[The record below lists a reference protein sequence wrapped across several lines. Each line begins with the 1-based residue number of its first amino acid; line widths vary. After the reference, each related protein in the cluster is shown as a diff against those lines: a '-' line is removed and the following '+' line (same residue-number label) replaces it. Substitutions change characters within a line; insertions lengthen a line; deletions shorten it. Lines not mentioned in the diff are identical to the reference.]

1 MKKRILVIGITMAAA
16 GSEKS
21 FLSFANTIDYEKY
34 DVDLLLARK
43 TGDFLPL
50 VPEKIRILEMGALG
64 ELFEIDR
71 KNARDIIMRKY
82 LLKNPFRGFGL
93 FSHLIKIKRA
103 KSAEQRSFAAN
114 RMWLSMMEKMPD
126 FPGEYDIALAYW
138 GDRTMFYMIDKVRA
152 KRKIAWLHF
161 DYSRPP
167 REDALYLAYFQKCD
181 KVVTVS
187 AEIEKSL
194 KSALPDIAD
203 RVVTIENIINKE
215 EILSVASEPADFGDD
230 FGGMRLLTV
239 GRICSQKGYDLAVPA
254 VARLISAGYPIRW
267 YIIGQGDDA
276 YAEKLRAQIAE
287 LGIRDSVIFMGM
299 QKNPYK
305 FMKAA
310 DIYFQPSRHEGK
322 PIAVEE
328 AKVLCRPIFV
338 TDYTSAAEQTE
349 GGTLGLVGDISEEGI
364 YRGLKKLLD
373 DGELRE
379 NLTERLAF
387 VTKNEKNFSQIMELL
402 E

>member
-103 KSAEQRSFAAN
+103 KNPEQRSFAAN

-194 KSALPDIAD
+194 KAALPDIAD

-230 FGGMRLLTV
+230 FGGMRFLTV
-239 GRICSQKGYDLAVPA
+239 GRICPQKGYDLAMPA
-254 VARLISAGYPIRW
+254 VARLISEGYPIRW

-276 YAEKLRAQIAE
+276 YAEKLQSQIAE

-373 DGELRE
+373 DGALRE

>member
-21 FLSFANTIDYEKY
+21 FLSFANSIDYEKY

-50 VPEKIRILEMGALG
+50 VPEKIRILEMETLG
-64 ELFEIDR
+64 SLFEIDR
-71 KNARDIIMRKY
+71 KNARHIIMKQY
-82 LLKNPFRGFGL
+82 ILKNPLRILGL
-93 FSHLIKIKRA
+93 LPHQFKVMSA
-103 KSAEQRSFAAN
+103 KSEENRSFAAN
-114 RMWLSMMEKMPD
+114 RMWLSMMEKMPE
-126 FPGEYDIALAYW
+126 FPEEYDIALAYW

-167 REDALYLAYFQKCD
+167 REDALYFEYFQKCD

-187 AEIEKSL
+187 GEIERSL
-194 KSALPDIAD
+194 KNALPGIAD
-203 RVVTIENIINKE
+203 RVVTIENLIDSE
-215 EILSVASEPADFGDD
+215 EIAWMAAEEADFGDD
-230 FGGMRLLTV
+230 FDGTRLLTV
-239 GRICSQKGYDLAVPA
+239 GRICPQKGYDLAVPA
-254 VARLISAGYPIRW
+254 VARLISEGYPIRW

-276 YAEKLRAQIAE
+276 YAAALRSQITERGVCADIVF
-287 LGIRDSVIFMGM
+287 LGM

-305 FMKAA
+305 FMRAA

-328 AKVLCRPIFV
+328 AKVLRKPIFV
-338 TDYTSAAEQTE
+338 TNYTSAAEQTD
-349 GGTLGLVGDISEEGI
+349 GGALGLVGDISEEGI
-364 YRGLKKLLD
+364 YLGLKKLLD
-373 DGELRE
+373 DGKLRE
-379 NLTERLAF
+379 NLMQSLA
-387 VTKNEKNFSQIMELL
+387 VMTKKQKNFSQIMELL

>member
-50 VPEKIRILEMGALG
+50 VPEKIRVLEMGELG

-71 KNARDIIMRKY
+71 KNARSVILKRY
-82 LLKNPFRGFGL
+82 LLKNPFRCFGL
-93 FSHLIKIKRA
+93 LPYGFKMLGA

-114 RMWLSMMEKMPD
+114 RMWLAMMKKMPD
-126 FPGEYDIALAYW
+126 FSGEYDIALAYW
-138 GDRTMFYMIDKVRA
+138 GDRTMFYMIDKVHA

-167 REDALYLAYFQKCD
+167 REDALYREYFRRCD

-194 KSALPDIAD
+194 KAALPDVAD

-215 EILSVASEPADFGDD
+215 EIISMASEPTDFGDD

-239 GRICSQKGYDLAVPA
+239 GRICPQKGYDLAVPA
-254 VARLISAGYPIRW
+254 VARLISEGYPIRW
-267 YIIGQGDDA
+267 YIIGRGDDA
-276 YAEKLRAQIAE
+276 YAEGLRGQIAKS
-287 LGIRDSVIFMGM
+287 GICESVVFMGM

-305 FMKAA
+305 FMKVA

-349 GGTLGLVGDISEEGI
+349 NGTLGLVGDISEEGI

-373 DGELRE
+373 DGALRE
-379 NLTERLAF
+379 VLTERLAF
-387 VTKNEKNFSQIMELL
+387 MTKSENDFLQIMVLL

>member
-1 MKKRILVIGITMAAA
+1 
-16 GSEKS
+16 
-21 FLSFANTIDYEKY
+21 
-34 DVDLLLARK
+34 
-43 TGDFLPL
+43 
-50 VPEKIRILEMGALG
+50 
-64 ELFEIDR
+64 
-71 KNARDIIMRKY
+71 
-82 LLKNPFRGFGL
+82 
-93 FSHLIKIKRA
+93 
-103 KSAEQRSFAAN
+103 
-114 RMWLSMMEKMPD
+114 MWLSMMEKMPD

-239 GRICSQKGYDLAVPA
+239 GRICPQKGYDLAVPA
-254 VARLISAGYPIRW
+254 VARLISEGYPIRW

-276 YAEKLRAQIAE
+276 YAEKLQSQIAE
-287 LGIRDSVIFMGM
+287 SGIRDSVIFMGM

-373 DGELRE
+373 DGALRE